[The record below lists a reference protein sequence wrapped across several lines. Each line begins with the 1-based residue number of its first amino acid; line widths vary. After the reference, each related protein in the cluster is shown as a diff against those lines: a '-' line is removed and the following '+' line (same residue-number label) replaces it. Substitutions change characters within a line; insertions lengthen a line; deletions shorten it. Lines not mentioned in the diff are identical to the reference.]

1 MKKIKAL
8 VHLLLV
14 NTLYLAYLIIP
25 KKNGRV
31 LFAQTNDR
39 YASNSRYLFEY
50 LVKNDVEAL
59 WLYTS
64 KQQLNN
70 IPTQYHLNAIKLRSL
85 KGIYLG
91 LSSKVF
97 VVSHGYGDFNILFKI
112 LNRGYVLN
120 VWHAIMLKHTA
131 LLDEGLSVNIKNK
144 VVKKWS
150 RYCDAFT
157 TSSDIDRYLTSA
169 SHGIDSR
176 KVHAFGN
183 PKTDYYINSIKLKNK
198 TKNNTIK
205 KILYAPTFRDYELK
219 ENLFF
224 PFPDFSTE
232 SLKEFFIKNSQ
243 LQVYLRPH
251 PDDKKSIK
259 QAEQLESEFPSNI
272 VNFSQQTCDDID
284 EVLYQFDTVITD
296 YSSIYIEPLLA
307 DTPCVFVPFDYDR
320 YMETRGLAYD
330 YEMVTPG
337 PKVKNFTEFLEA
349 IENALVGAQEWKVK
363 RSLVTNIFFKYKD
376 ANACER
382 IATQVLGLD
391 IPTTK
396 LEETSL

>member
-1 MKKIKAL
+1 MNKIKAI
-8 VHLLLV
+8 VRLLFV

-25 KKNGRV
+25 KKNSRV
-31 LFAQTNDR
+31 LFAQSNNR

-50 LVKNDVEAL
+50 LVEKNVEAF
-59 WLYTS
+59 WLYSS
-64 KQQLNN
+64 KEQLNN
-70 IPTQYHLNAIKLRSL
+70 IPAQYHLNAIKLRSI

-91 LSSKVF
+91 LSSKFF
-97 VVSHGYGDFNILFKI
+97 VVSHGYGDFNILFKV
-112 LNRGYVLN
+112 LNKGYVLN

-131 LLDEGLSVNIKNK
+131 LLDEGLSENIKNK

-176 KVHAFGN
+176 KVYASGN
-183 PKTDYYINSIKLKNK
+183 PKTDHYINSLHLKNK
-198 TKNNTIK
+198 TLNK

-219 ENLFF
+219 EDLFF
-224 PFPDFSTE
+224 PFSDFSIE
-232 SLKEFFIKNSQ
+232 KLKQYFSKNSQ
-243 LQVYLRPH
+243 LQIYLRPH
-251 PDDKKSIK
+251 PNDKKSVN
-259 QAEQLESEFPSNI
+259 QAEKLELEFPNNI
-272 VNFSQQTCDDID
+272 VHFSQQVCDDID

-296 YSSIYIEPLLA
+296 YSSIYIEPLLG
-307 DTPCVFVPFDYDR
+307 DTPCIFVPFDYDC

-337 PKVKNFTEFLEA
+337 PKVRSFAEFLEA
-349 IENALVGAQEWKVK
+349 VEDALQGAQDWKIK
-363 RSLVTNIFFKYKD
+363 RKLVTDIFFKYKD

-382 IATQVLGLD
+382 IATEVLGLD
-391 IPTTK
+391 IPTAK
-396 LEETSL
+396 SEKINR